1 MKKKIGLV
9 LVALLAIVGVVVLC
23 WIILKYSPEKNAG
36 EVYEDL
42 KVNLGVEPV
51 LELPEIEEDDINPI
65 DFKELTAKYPD
76 AYAWIRIP
84 GTNVDYPIVQR
95 DGDNSYY
102 LHHTIDGRKR
112 IEGAIFTED
121 YNNKDFEDPN
131 TLIYGHNM
139 KNGSMF
145 RTLHRYKDRKFF
157 EENPYVYIYQEGKV
171 LKYRIFAAYTYD
183 DRHIMMSFD
192 FEDRNVF
199 QLYLNTIL
207 TNKEKSSNID
217 SAVSVTADDKI
228 ITLSTCT
235 SNQSQRYLVQ
245 AVLLPEGE

>member
-1 MKKKIGLV
+1 MKKKIIIISTT
-9 LVALLAIVGVVVLC
+9 LLAIVGVVVSC
-23 WIILKYSPEKNAG
+23 WFLFEYAPEKNAG
-36 EVYEDL
+36 EMYEDL
-42 KVNLGVEPV
+42 KVDLGVGPV
-51 LELPEIEEDDINPI
+51 LDVPEIDEDDINPI
-65 DFKELTAKYPD
+65 DFKALTEKYPD

-95 DGDNSYY
+95 EGDNSYY
-102 LHHTIDGRKR
+102 LNHTIDGRKR
-112 IEGAIFTED
+112 IEGAIFTEE

-157 EENPYVYIYQEGKV
+157 EENPYIYIYQEGKV

-192 FEDRNVF
+192 FEDKNVF
-199 QLYLNTIL
+199 QIYLNSIL
-207 TNKEKSSNID
+207 TNKEISSNID
-217 SAVSVTADDKI
+217 LMVPVTVEDKI

-235 SNQSQRYLVQ
+235 SNQNQRYLVQ
-245 AVLLPEGE
+245 AVLLTEGE

>member
-1 MKKKIGLV
+1 MKKKIFIIAGAITISIGIGL
-9 LVALLAIVGVVVLC
+9 GC
-23 WIILKYSPEKNAG
+23 WGLSKYLSQKNAG
-36 EVYEDL
+36 AMYEDL
-42 KVNLGVEPV
+42 KEDWGVEPILDIPQV
-51 LELPEIEEDDINPI
+51 GENEENPV

-76 AYAWIRIP
+76 VYAWIRIP

-95 DGDNSYY
+95 EGDNAYY
-102 LHHTIDGRKR
+102 LNHTIDGRKR

-139 KNGSMF
+139 LNGSMF
-145 RTLHRYKDRKFF
+145 RTLHKFKDRKFF
-157 EENPYVYIYQEGKV
+157 DENRDVYIYQDGKI

-192 FEDRNVF
+192 FEDEKIF
-199 QLYLNTIL
+199 EIYLNSVL
-207 TNKEKSSNID
+207 TNRGMSDNID
-217 SAVSVTADDKI
+217 TGISVTTKDKI
-228 ITLSTCT
+228 ITMSTCT

-245 AVLLPEGE
+245 AVLVSIQE

>member
-1 MKKKIGLV
+1 M
-9 LVALLAIVGVVVLC
+9 ALLASVVAVLLC
-23 WIILKYSPEKNAG
+23 WAIFKYYPEKNAG
-36 EVYEDL
+36 ETYEDL
-42 KVNLGVEPV
+42 KVDFGVDSLLDV
-51 LELPEIEEDDINPI
+51 PEIDEYDINPI
-65 DFKELTAKYPD
+65 DFEALTAKYPD
-76 AYAWIRIP
+76 VYAWIRIP
-84 GTNVDYPIVQR
+84 GTNVDYPIAR
-95 DGDNSYY
+95 REGDNGYY
-102 LHHTIDGRKR
+102 LNHTIDGRQR

-121 YNNKDFEDPN
+121 YNGKDFEDPN

-192 FEDRNVF
+192 FEDKNIF
-199 QLYLNTIL
+199 QLYINSIL
-207 TNKEKSSNID
+207 TNKEISSNID
-217 SAVSVTADDKI
+217 LVVPVTVEDKI

-235 SNQSQRYLVQ
+235 SNQNQRYLVQ
-245 AVLLPEGE
+245 AVLLSDGE

>member
-1 MKKKIGLV
+1 MKKRIIIILI
-9 LVALLAIVGVVVLC
+9 ALLATAGVIASC
-23 WIILKYSPEKNAG
+23 WFLFEYAPEKKAG

-42 KVNLGVEPV
+42 KVDLGVEPV
-51 LELPEIEEDDINPI
+51 LDVPEVDEDDINPI
-65 DFKELTAKYPD
+65 DFKALTEKYPD

-95 DGDNSYY
+95 EGDNSYY
-102 LHHTIDGRKR
+102 LSHTIDGRKR
-112 IEGAIFTED
+112 IEGAIFTEE

-157 EENPYVYIYQEGKV
+157 EENPYIYIYQEGKV

-192 FEDRNVF
+192 FEDKNVF
-199 QLYLNTIL
+199 QIYLNSIL
-207 TNKEKSSNID
+207 TNKEISSNID
-217 SAVSVTADDKI
+217 LMVPVTVEDKI

-235 SNQSQRYLVQ
+235 SNQNQRYLVQ
-245 AVLLPEGE
+245 AVLLTEGE